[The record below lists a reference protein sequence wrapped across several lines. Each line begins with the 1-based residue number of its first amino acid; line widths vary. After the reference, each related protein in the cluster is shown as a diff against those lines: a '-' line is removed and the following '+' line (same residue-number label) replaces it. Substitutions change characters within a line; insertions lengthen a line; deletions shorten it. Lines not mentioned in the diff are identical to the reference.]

1 MKKATLYYV
10 YDPMCSWCWGFRPT
24 WLELQE
30 KLAPLVD
37 IQYRIGGLAPDC
49 DQPMTE
55 EMQEFLRQTWHKI
68 AQQLGTQFNFDFWR
82 LCQPRRSTYPACRA
96 LLLAREQG
104 KEQAM
109 NEAIQRAYY
118 LKANNPANTDTLV
131 GLASEIGLEPVLFES
146 RLHSEALQQQ
156 LIVEIADARA
166 LPIQGF
172 PSLVLQTGSELIAI
186 PIDYLDGEATYQMI
200 IDSLEA

>member
-1 MKKATLYYV
+1 MKNNNE
-10 YDPMCSWCWGFRPT
+10 RPET
-24 WLELQE
+24 ASPFTAVKWSGEQ
-30 KLAPLVD
+30 PLVQFENEWYPD
-37 IQYRIGGLAPDC
+37 VDDTAEVVTALAKIH
-49 DQPMTE
+49 QP
-55 EMQEFLRQTWHKI
+55 QVS
-68 AQQLGTQFNFDFWR
+68 D
-82 LCQPRRSTYPACRA
+82 SD
-96 LLLAREQG
+96 
-104 KEQAM
+104 
-109 NEAIQRAYY
+109 EAIQRAYY

-186 PIDYLDGEATYQMI
+186 PNDFLDGEATYQMI